1 MTTEWT
7 TLVQAE
13 TLASALGEADLVIL
27 DCRFS
32 LADPD
37 AGERAWRASHIPGAR
52 YAHVD
57 RDLSDHDKRG
67 QGRHPWPEADAFTT
81 RLAAWGITPSHRVVA
96 YDDGD
101 GAFAARLW
109 WLLRTLGHRDVAV
122 LNGGWTRWTA
132 LGLPVD
138 DRVPAA
144 KPAAYAATFD
154 TQRLLDADA
163 VQRHLAAGGL
173 LVDARAAERF
183 RGEVEPIDPVAGH
196 VPGAVNRPYASNLA
210 DGRFKPAARLHAE
223 FDALL
228 DGRAADEMVTMCG
241 SGITACHHLLAMV
254 HAGLPG
260 AKLFTGSWSGW
271 IGDRS
276 RPVATG
282 AA

>member
-57 RDLSDHDKRG
+57 RDLSDHGKRG

-122 LNGGWTRWTA
+122 LDGGWTRWTA

-241 SGITACHHLLAMV
+241 SGITACHHLLAMA
-254 HAGLPG
+254 HAGSPG

>member
-122 LNGGWTRWTA
+122 LDGGWSRWTA

-241 SGITACHHLLAMV
+241 SGITACHHLLAMA
-254 HAGLPG
+254 HAGSPG

>member
-122 LNGGWTRWTA
+122 LDGGWTRWTA

-241 SGITACHHLLAMV
+241 SGITACHHLLAMA

>member
-13 TLASALGEADLVIL
+13 TLASALGDADLVIL

-32 LADPD
+32 LSDPD

-122 LNGGWTRWTA
+122 LDGGWTRWTA

-241 SGITACHHLLAMV
+241 SGITACHHLLAMA
-254 HAGLPG
+254 HAGSPG

>member
-122 LNGGWTRWTA
+122 LDGGWTRWTA

-241 SGITACHHLLAMV
+241 SGITACHHLLAMA
-254 HAGLPG
+254 HAGSPG